1 MQAFFVKIPSS
12 DGVLPSDEILTS
24 VIRRIVKA
32 NDEDNNYERK

>member
-12 DGVLPSDEILTS
+12 DGVLLSDEILTS

-32 NDEDNNYERK
+32 DDEDNNYERK

>member
-12 DGVLPSDEILTS
+12 GGVLPSDEILTS